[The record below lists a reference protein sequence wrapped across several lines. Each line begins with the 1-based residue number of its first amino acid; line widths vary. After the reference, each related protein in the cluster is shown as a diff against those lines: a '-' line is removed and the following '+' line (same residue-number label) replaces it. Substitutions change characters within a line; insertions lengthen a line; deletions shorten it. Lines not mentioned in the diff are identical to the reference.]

1 MVVVLADLALG
12 EVVSSFRAMV
22 ERRPPVSSGT
32 SFGARVPRRRARW
45 ISVVMGLAT
54 ALVLM
59 FGAPRAALA
68 EHGRLVRWDL
78 VDASEELVVGRALLR
93 YEPGLDEAALEL
105 AEQLP
110 GWWSEIELALGRD
123 LDDRL
128 TIHLVSHAGMVA
140 KATGMPTW
148 VSGVAHSS
156 TGEIA
161 ISMHDPDGS
170 RSDLDTLLR
179 HELVHVGL
187 HRATGGAE
195 LPRWFHEGVA
205 ESLANEVDLMRAES
219 LAGAVFGRG
228 VPPLDRME
236 AEFHGDA
243 RQASVA
249 YAAARDFATWLRYHD
264 PDEAQFR
271 QLLSQLRN
279 GRGFEQSF
287 ADAYGVPLAELE
299 QQWREGLFGRFVWFP
314 LLGSGTLPFLL
325 LGPAVAVAWVRRRR
339 RLAAD
344 WARLDAEDQADW
356 VRAIGFAPSPG
367 TPHVSR

>member
-1 MVVVLADLALG
+1 MASPRHLASRLSRRLVAGVL
-12 EVVSSFRAMV
+12 
-22 ERRPPVSSGT
+22 
-32 SFGARVPRRRARW
+32 
-45 ISVVMGLAT
+45 SVLT
-54 ALVLM
+54 ALLLM
-59 FGAPRAALA
+59 FAAPQTALA
-68 EHGRLVRWDL
+68 EHGRPIRWNLD
-78 VDASEELVVGRALLR
+78 DASEELVIGRLLLR
-93 YEPGLDEAALEL
+93 YEPGLDEAAWEL
-105 AEQLP
+105 AEELP
-110 GWWSEIELALGRD
+110 GWWSDIELAVGRD
-123 LDDRL
+123 LDDAL

-148 VSGVAHSS
+148 VSGVAHSPS
-156 TGEIA
+156 GEIA

-179 HELVHVGL
+179 HELVHVAL
-187 HRATGGAE
+187 HRATGGEE

-205 ESLANEVDLMRAES
+205 ESLANEVDLMRAEA

-228 VPPLDRME
+228 VPPLEGLE

-271 QLLSQLRN
+271 QLLSQIRN

-287 ADAYGVPLAELE
+287 VDAYGVPLAELD

-314 LLGSGTLPFLL
+314 LLGSGSLPFLL
-325 LGPAVAVAWVRRRR
+325 LGPAVAFAWVRRRR

-344 WARLDAEDQADW
+344 WARLEAEDEAE
-356 VRAIGFAPSPG
+356 RAARLEQLGAMGWSAQIVA
-367 TPHVSR
+367 R